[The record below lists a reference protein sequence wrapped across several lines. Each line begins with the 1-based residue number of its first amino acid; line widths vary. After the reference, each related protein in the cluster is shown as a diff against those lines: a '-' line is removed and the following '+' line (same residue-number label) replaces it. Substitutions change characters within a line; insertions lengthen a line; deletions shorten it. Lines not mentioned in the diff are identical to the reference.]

1 MCKFLAMLPGYHS
14 GPAPAFIIIWCLS
27 LLCDYAQAPTSGAVV
42 VSGGNAVVTRAN
54 SGPVTGLANVGIRRA
69 EIKQGKERG
78 IKKGRGGERREER
91 EKEGRR
97 EREGI

>member
-1 MCKFLAMLPGYHS
+1 M
-14 GPAPAFIIIWCLS
+14 
-27 LLCDYAQAPTSGAVV
+27 LCDYVQAPTSGAVV
-42 VSGGNAVVTRAN
+42 VSGGNAVATRAN

-78 IKKGRGGERREER
+78 RKKGRGGERREER

-97 EREGI
+97 ERGGI